1 MIVAMAENHAIG
13 RDGTMPWHLKGDLQ
27 YFKRVTMGCPV
38 IMGRTTFASI
48 GRPLPG
54 RTNIVLT
61 RRPDPIPGAVCVSS
75 MEAAYAA
82 AGEVPR
88 VFVIG
93 GASVYQAAIDTMD
106 RLFVTQIH
114 TVIPDADAY
123 FPEIN
128 TDIWTVEA
136 RSGLLRDPESGLE
149 YEFVTYLKKMPDR
162 SPA

>member
-1 MIVAMAENHAIG
+1 MMEKCMIVAMADDRAIG
-13 RDGTMPWHLKGDLQ
+13 RGGTMPWHLKGDLQ

-38 IMGRTTFASI
+38 IMGRTTFESI

-61 RRPDPIPGAVCVSS
+61 RRPEPIPGTVCVDS

-106 RLFVTQIH
+106 RLFVTHIR
-114 TVIPDADAY
+114 TTIPDADAH

-136 RSGLLRDPESGLE
+136 RSGLLKDAESGLE
-149 YEFVTYLKKMPDR
+149 YEFVTYLRK
-162 SPA
+162 

>member
-1 MIVAMAENHAIG
+1 MTKNLIVAIADNYAIG
-13 RDGTMPWHLKGDLQ
+13 RKNQLLWHISEDLQ
-27 YFKRVTMGCPV
+27 YFKKTTTGCPV
-38 IMGRTTFASI
+38 IMGRTTFESI

-61 RRPDPIPGAVCVSS
+61 RRPEPIPGTVCVDS

-82 AGEVPR
+82 AGDVPR

-106 RLFVTQIH
+106 RLFVTHIR
-114 TVIPDADAY
+114 TTIPDADAH

-136 RSGLLRDPESGLE
+136 RSGLLKDAESGLE
-149 YEFVTYLKKMPDR
+149 YEFVTYLKR
-162 SPA
+162 

>member
-13 RDGTMPWHLKGDLQ
+13 RDGAMPWHLKGDLQ
-27 YFKRVTMGCPV
+27 FFKRVTMGCPV
-38 IMGRTTFASI
+38 IMGRTTFESI

-61 RRPDPIPGAVCVSS
+61 RRPDPIPGTVCVDS

-82 AGEVPR
+82 AGDVPR

-93 GASVYQAAIDTMD
+93 GASVYKAAIDTMD
-106 RLFVTQIH
+106 RLYVTHIR
-114 TVIPDADAY
+114 TTIPDADAY

-128 TDIWTVEA
+128 SDIWAVEA
-136 RSGLLRDPESGLE
+136 RSGVLKDDPSGLE
-149 YEFVTYLKKMPDR
+149 YEFVTYIKMPGR
-162 SPA
+162 SRA